1 MCGICGIWG
10 RPDERAVESMVK
22 AMHHRGPDDHGVFT
36 DSVVSLG
43 MSRLSIIDLSQ
54 AAHQPMSNP
63 DRTVWIVYN
72 GETYN
77 FQEERRLLAEKGHT
91 FRSRSDTE
99 VVLRLYEQYGDDF
112 LLRLRGMFALAIY
125 DKRRGP
131 GRERLLL
138 ARDQLGIKPLL
149 FARVGN
155 SLLFASELK
164 GLLASGLVDAEIDP
178 VSLRM
183 LLTYGSVYQ
192 PRTILKNVSM
202 LLPAHRLVAEGD
214 DYRIERYWSFGQG
227 RRPLLEKADHS
238 EMVDQVS
245 AALEESVRLQMVSD
259 VPIGAF
265 LSGGVDSSLLVGMM
279 TKIAGHRVKTFSV
292 GFGAEGAELDES
304 REAEKTAQF
313 LGADHTRVVITGD
326 DLKNK
331 LDHLIYGVDQPS
343 VDAVNSYFISLA
355 ASQNV
360 KVAISG
366 TGGDEVFAGYPWF
379 IDMAR
384 FEKERLLD
392 GRNGESLHSRSS
404 FLSRFLLRF
413 GRRGHQ
419 GGRDGYDQAFITRY
433 GNNYQIFGAYGAQQ
447 LLDPALRMEAQAG
460 QSLQLDLNQ
469 IDELPR
475 AGAVERVSALCLRG
489 YTNNQLLRDIDAVSM
504 AHSLEV
510 RVPFLD
516 VPLIDLA
523 LSLPVHSKL
532 GEIREAEK
540 PVHEIS
546 YRESGCKK
554 ILIEAGHKLGILPRD
569 IDLQKKRGF
578 TMPFDPWI
586 KGHLREVLDDT
597 LSDEAVTR
605 RGCLKV
611 EEVRR
616 IKKAFCEGNV
626 HWSQPWLLMVFELW
640 SRKFIDRSSTFV
652 E

>member
-1 MCGICGIWG
+1 
-10 RPDERAVESMVK
+10 
-22 AMHHRGPDDHGVFT
+22 
-36 DSVVSLG
+36 
-43 MSRLSIIDLSQ
+43 
-54 AAHQPMSNP
+54 
-63 DRTVWIVYN
+63 
-72 GETYN
+72 
-77 FQEERRLLAEKGHT
+77 
-91 FRSRSDTE
+91 
-99 VVLRLYEQYGDDF
+99 
-112 LLRLRGMFALAIY
+112 
-125 DKRRGP
+125 
-131 GRERLLL
+131 
-138 ARDQLGIKPLL
+138 
-149 FARVGN
+149 
-155 SLLFASELK
+155 
-164 GLLASGLVDAEIDP
+164 
-178 VSLRM
+178 
-183 LLTYGSVYQ
+183 
-192 PRTILKNVSM
+192 
-202 LLPAHRLVAEGD
+202 
-214 DYRIERYWSFGQG
+214 
-227 RRPLLEKADHS
+227 
-238 EMVDQVS
+238 MVDQVS

-419 GGRDGYDQAFITRY
+419 GGLDGYDQAFITRY

-460 QSLQLDLNQ
+460 QSLQLDLRA
-469 IDELPR
+469 IDELPD
-475 AGAVERVSALCLRG
+475 ANAVERVSALCLRG

-523 LSLPVHSKL
+523 FSLPARAKL
-532 GEIREAEK
+532 GETGGTEK

-546 YRESGCKK
+546 YRESGCKR
-554 ILIEAGHKLGILPRD
+554 ILIESGHKLGILPED

-578 TMPFDPWI
+578 TMPFGPWM
-586 KGHLREVLDDT
+586 KAQLKEVLDEA
-597 LSDEAVTR
+597 LSDGAVRR
-605 RGCLKV
+605 RGYLEV
-611 EEVRR
+611 EEVQR
-616 IKKAFCEGNV
+616 IKEAFYLGKV
-626 HWSQPWLLMVFELW
+626 HWSQPWLLMIFELW
-640 SRKFIDRSSTFV
+640 CQSYIDEPSTLD
-652 E
+652 